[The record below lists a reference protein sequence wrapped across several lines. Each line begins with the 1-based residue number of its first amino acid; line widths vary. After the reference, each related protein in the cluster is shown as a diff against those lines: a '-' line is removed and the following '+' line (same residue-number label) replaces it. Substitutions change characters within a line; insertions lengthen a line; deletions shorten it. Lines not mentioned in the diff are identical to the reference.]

1 MSNIPNFF
9 VDMLIEQYG
18 QNLTNNVLKGYD
30 RKRPV
35 TIRINTLKS
44 DTNSIKNIL
53 NENGILYEDVP
64 FYNDALILKKVKE
77 KEIEELDMYKNGE
90 IYLQSLS
97 SMLPPIVLEPKPNMD
112 ILDMCAAPR
121 GKNYRTCITFFK

>member
-121 GKNYRTCITFFK
+121 WENYTDCSHIFK